1 MGSSP
6 RTLVNFHYFNAGVP
20 HTRTLPMWKGR
31 CLVDHSVITSEIL
44 SVMWIMIA
52 GLLSPLLSF
61 ATGKRVPG
69 VVFMLVL
76 GVFIG
81 PHVLGLA
88 EAEGAVSLLRELG
101 LGMLFLLAGWEID
114 MQAMRGRSGRVAI
127 GTWAASITVAFLAA
141 WLIFDRADVLQA
153 IVLAI
158 AVSSTAMGTLLPI
171 TKDNGIDH
179 RPVGRAVMQHGAVG
193 ELGPILAMALLLS
206 TRATWLTL
214 TILVLFFV
222 GAIIIAFV
230 PRTVRALMP
239 WVERALLDGHS
250 QTSQTVLRSVM
261 VLLTALMALAAVFEL
276 DIVLGAFAAGII
288 LKALVPKKFQATMNA
303 RLDAVGYGFLIPIFF
318 VTSGM
323 SIDPMV
329 IFNHPWMFAAI
340 VIVIFIARG
349 LPIFLSEQLLP
360 THSGIENVNERLQLG
375 LYGATAL
382 PIIVAVTDIAQSR
395 ELITSDAANLLVCGG
410 AATVLLFPLLASTLE
425 RYNPLAEDS
434 GTPEPNY
441 AWIRVAV
448 PPSDVR
454 TAAQKEKDS
463 GHLEEGTKLGEL
475 KTDEQIKTEPK
486 KSRG

>member
-1 MGSSP
+1 MTG
-6 RTLVNFHYFNAGVP
+6 
-20 HTRTLPMWKGR
+20 
-31 CLVDHSVITSEIL
+31 EIV

-76 GVFIG
+76 GVVIG
-81 PHVLGLA
+81 PHVLDLA
-88 EAEGAVSLLRELG
+88 HSEGAVSLLRELG

-114 MQAMRGRSGRVAI
+114 LQSMRGRSGRAAI
-127 GTWAASITVAFLAA
+127 GTWVISITVAFFAA
-141 WLIFDRADVLQA
+141 WLIFDRTDILQA

-158 AVSSTAMGTLLPI
+158 AVSSTAMGTLLPVV
-171 TKDNGIDH
+171 KDNGIAH
-179 RPVGRAVMQHGAVG
+179 RPVGKAVMQHGAVG

-222 GAIIIAFV
+222 GALFIAFV
-230 PRTVRALMP
+230 PRTVRFFMP

-250 QTSQTVLRSVM
+250 QTSQTVIRSVM
-261 VLLTALMALAAVFEL
+261 VLLTSLMALAAVFEL

-288 LKALVPKKFQATMNA
+288 LEVLVPKKFKATMNA
-303 RLDAVGYGFLIPIFF
+303 RIDAVGYGFLIPIFF

-323 SIDPMV
+323 SIDPLV
-329 IFNHPWMFAAI
+329 IPNYPWVFVGII
-340 VIVIFIARG
+340 VVILIARG

-375 LYGATAL
+375 LYSATAL
-382 PIIVAVTDIAQSR
+382 PIIVAVTDIAYSR
-395 ELITSDAANLLVCGG
+395 ELISSDAANLLVCGG

-425 RYNPLAEDS
+425 RYNPLAESD
-434 GTPEPNY
+434 GVPEPNY
-441 AWIRVAV
+441 TWIRVAV
-448 PPSDVR
+448 APSDTR
-454 TAAQKEKDS
+454 TSAEREKDN
-463 GHLEEGTKLGEL
+463 GHLEEGEKLGVL
-475 KTDEQIKTEPK
+475 KTDDQIATEPK
-486 KSRG
+486 KPSSGH

>member
-1 MGSSP
+1 
-6 RTLVNFHYFNAGVP
+6 
-20 HTRTLPMWKGR
+20 MWKGR
-31 CLVDHSVITSEIL
+31 CPMEHGAITSEIV

-76 GVFIG
+76 GVVIG

-88 EAEGAVSLLRELG
+88 ESEGAVSLLRELG
-101 LGMLFLLAGWEID
+101 LGMLFLLAGWEIEV
-114 MQAMRGRSGRVAI
+114 QSMRGRSGRAAI
-127 GTWAASITVAFLAA
+127 VTWAASFTVAFLAA
-141 WLIFDRADVLQA
+141 WLIFDRTDVLQA

-158 AVSSTAMGTLLPI
+158 AVSSTAMGTLLPVV
-171 TKDNGIDH
+171 KDNGIAH

-214 TILVLFFV
+214 TILILFFV
-222 GAIIIAFV
+222 GALIIAFV

-250 QTSQTVLRSVM
+250 QTSQTVIRSVM

-288 LKALVPKKFQATMNA
+288 LEVLVPDKFKATMNA
-303 RLDAVGYGFLIPIFF
+303 RIDAVGYGFLIPIFF

-323 SIDPMV
+323 TIDPLV
-329 IFNHPWMFAAI
+329 IVKNPWMFIAI
-340 VIVIFIARG
+340 IVVILIARG

-360 THSGIENVNERLQLG
+360 THSGIENVNERFQLG

-395 ELITSDAANLLVCGG
+395 ELIGSDAANLLVCGG
-410 AATVLLFPLLASTLE
+410 AATVLLFPMLASTLE
-425 RYNPLAEDS
+425 KYNPLAEDS
-434 GTPEPNY
+434 GKPEPNY
-441 AWIRVAV
+441 TWIRVAV
-448 PPSDVR
+448 PPSDR
-454 TAAQKEKDS
+454 RSGPQKEKDN
-463 GHLEEGTKLGEL
+463 GHLEEGEKLGEL
-475 KTDEQIKTEPK
+475 KTNDEIATEPK
-486 KSRG
+486 KTKH